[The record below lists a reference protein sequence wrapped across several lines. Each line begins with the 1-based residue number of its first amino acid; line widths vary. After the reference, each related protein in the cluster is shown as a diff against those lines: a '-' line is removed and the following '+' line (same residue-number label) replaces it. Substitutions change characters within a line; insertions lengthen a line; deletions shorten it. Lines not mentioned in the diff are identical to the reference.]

1 MIIKFNGETSLSK
14 LPELIK
20 EITKDIQ
27 ERAGI
32 PASKFKIKDA
42 QIGVVFKVGSE
53 MQYMAV
59 EHDGVAEIFQVNVQ
73 LDEKG
78 NIKKAVDNESESFT
92 DEYTKAISKGLENPV
107 TEEIESVYNIEE
119 LEELA
124 KDDAGD
130 LVAVYYQHKETKE
143 KVIQYFRNE
152 VLVAEIGYKDKEKE
166 KVSC

>member
-32 PASKFKIKDA
+32 PASKFKVKDA
-42 QIGVVFKVGSE
+42 QVGLVFKVGNE
-53 MQYMAV
+53 MKYMAV

-78 NIKKAVDNESESFT
+78 NIKKTVDNEEESFV
-92 DEYTKAISKGLENPV
+92 DEYSKAVAKGLESPV
-107 TEEIESVYNIEE
+107 VEEIESVYDSEE
-119 LEELA
+119 LVEVA
-124 KDDAGD
+124 RDDAGD
-130 LVAVYYQHKETKE
+130 LVAIYFEHIETKE
-143 KVIQYFRNE
+143 TVVQYFRNGI
-152 VLVAEIGYKDKEKE
+152 LVAEMGYKDKEKGE
-166 KVSC
+166 A